1 MAYLKITRYGCR
13 PLGHGPL
20 VIGGESVLAWEHIA
34 TGKVVFTC
42 PDLPGFGW
50 RVKGEGEARFS
61 SSLRAIARR
70 LDRQQLE
77 APGDP
82 A

>member
-13 PLGHGPL
+13 PLGYGPL
-20 VIGGESVLAWEHIA
+20 VLDGEPVLHWQHIA
-34 TGKVVFTC
+34 TGKTVFTC
-42 PDLPGFGW
+42 PDIPGYGW
-50 RVKGEGEARFS
+50 RVAGEAGEAGERFS

-70 LDRQQLE
+70 LDRE
-77 APGDP
+77 VA